1 MDERGLLP
9 VAKGSFPQVY
19 AVAGLQAS
27 FVAGSGHVVVFRIG
41 EVVLRIRAFAGKRPR
56 FGERVFVASTAVIVG
71 DVELGDDVNVWYGA
85 VIRAD
90 LNSVFVGARTNLQDN
105 AVIHVDT
112 DAPTWVGEDVTVG
125 HGAIL
130 HGCRVERGA
139 LIGMHAT
146 VLNGAVVGEGALV
159 AAGALVPPGMEVPP
173 GMLAAGVPAR
183 VVRPVKDE
191 ERERV
196 RAGLI
201 HYLELKSRY
210 LAEEDQEKELA
221 YLSDWEKLS

>member
-1 MDERGLLP
+1 MR
-9 VAKGSFPQVY
+9 VRS
-19 AVAGLQAS
+19 
-27 FVAGSGHVVVFRIG
+27 
-41 EVVLRIRAFAGKRPR
+41 FAGKKPR
-56 FGERVFVASTAVIVG
+56 FGQRVFLASTAVVVG
-71 DVELGDDVNVWYGA
+71 DAELADDVSVWYGA

-90 LNSVFVGARTNLQDN
+90 LNSVYVGARTNIQDIV
-105 AVIHVDT
+105 VIHVDT

-130 HGCRVERGA
+130 HGCRVARGA
-139 LIGMHAT
+139 LVGMHAT
-146 VLNGAVVGEGALV
+146 VLNGAVIGEEALV

-196 RAGLI
+196 RAGLR
-201 HYLELKSRY
+201 HYLQLKSRY
-210 LAEEDQEKELA
+210 LAGMAEELELSE
-221 YLSDWEKLS
+221 LSDWEKLA